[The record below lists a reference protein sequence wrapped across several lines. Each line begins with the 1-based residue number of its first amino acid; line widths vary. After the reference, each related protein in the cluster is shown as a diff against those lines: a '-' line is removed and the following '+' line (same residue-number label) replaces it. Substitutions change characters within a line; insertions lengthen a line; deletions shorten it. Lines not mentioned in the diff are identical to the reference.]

1 MIGSTAAVSGVAAAA
16 KRIDVAAANI
26 AHVRDTGPPAEPK
39 VKPVAGIAEARERD
53 DKLYRPAEVLQTTV
67 EGGGT
72 RAEVRERE
80 PAAEPAF
87 APDDPNAGDDGTV
100 ARPSID
106 IASEFVDI
114 TLAQRAYEAAIK
126 ALRVRDQV
134 LGTTIDARS

>member
-1 MIGSTAAVSGVAAAA
+1 MIGSNAAVSGIAAAA
-16 KRIDVAAANI
+16 KRVDVAAANV

-39 VKPVAGIAEARERD
+39 VKPVAGVSETRD
-53 DKLYRPAEVLQTTV
+53 DKLYRPMEVVQTTV

-72 RAEVRERE
+72 RAEVRQRE
-80 PAAEPAF
+80 PASEPFF
-87 APDDPNAGDDGTV
+87 APDDPNAGKDGTV
-100 ARPSID
+100 ARPNID

-126 ALRVRDQV
+126 AFRVRDQV